1 MLEVRESRSSGESVW
16 SAMVFTEKSKQ
27 DNKHTITQMGNHAPI
42 GYNTDLVKKIVL
54 DNISKHWYRA
64 RLFTRHFK
72 VVDADE
78 ARCNRRRPGRNI
90 YTLQQRENKQTQS
103 WMSTVLKGTYTNTI
117 EYRFRADNRRYTQ
130 SWFGHQL

>member
-1 MLEVRESRSSGESVW
+1 
-16 SAMVFTEKSKQ
+16 
-27 DNKHTITQMGNHAPI
+27 MGNHAPI

-54 DNISKHWYRA
+54 DNISKRWYRA

-90 YTLQQRENKQTQS
+90 YILQQRENKQTQS